1 MRRRKQSQRR
11 KGVNSNGLR
20 RFVLREA
27 RKARKMHEQALSGE
41 LEPIEDVEAEE
52 VEAEDYADSL
62 EKDIDHVKALGIQE
76 KKLRVKLRRIQETK
90 RKIRA
95 RILKRI

>member
-1 MRRRKQSQRR
+1 MRRRKHSPRR
-11 KGVNSNGLR
+11 KGVTSRGLR
-20 RFVLREA
+20 KLVLREA
-27 RKARKMHEQALSGE
+27 NKAKKMHEQSLSGE

-52 VEAEDYADSL
+52 VEAADYADSL
-62 EKDIDHVKALGIQE
+62 ENDIDHVKALGIQE
-76 KKLRVKLRRIQETK
+76 RKLRVKLRRIQETK